1 MIQRRNY
8 RACLKQ
14 HATIEELK
22 KAVMTDA
29 ETVRMAIEQKK
40 CLTVAMYY
48 HEDMIFLYT
57 EGLGGEADAG
67 RLFPN
72 VSKLLELWPQ
82 KGGKTPWV
90 KMHTIYY
97 HAIPEDEKA
106 WTRQGKKIRSGL
118 QLIRRAILII
128 LCQVRRT
135 SCFCRKYF
143 PWDQRTIWK
152 IRKQKIFHEASK
164 NGGRVIIPAGEFL
177 SGTTVLKSNID
188 FHLEKGATLISSLR
202 EEDILDFAKLFEDDN
217 ACTGWDGGCFLFACH
232 EKNITIS
239 GEGVIYGQGDKRLPC
254 KDR

>member
-8 RACLKQ
+8 RACLKE
-14 HATIEELK
+14 HVTIEELK

-40 CLTVAMYY
+40 CLTV
-48 HEDMIFLYT
+48 
-57 EGLGGEADAG
+57 
-67 RLFPN
+67 
-72 VSKLLELWPQ
+72 ELWPQ

-106 WTRQGKKIRSGL
+106 WTRQGKKIRRGL

-143 PWDQRTIWK
+143 PWD
-152 IRKQKIFHEASK
+152 
-164 NGGRVIIPAGEFL
+164 
-177 SGTTVLKSNID
+177 
-188 FHLEKGATLISSLR
+188 
-202 EEDILDFAKLFEDDN
+202 
-217 ACTGWDGGCFLFACH
+217 
-232 EKNITIS
+232 
-239 GEGVIYGQGDKRLPC
+239 
-254 KDR
+254 

>member
-8 RACLKQ
+8 RACLKE
-14 HATIEELK
+14 HVTIEELK

-97 HAIPEDEKA
+97 HAIP
-106 WTRQGKKIRSGL
+106 
-118 QLIRRAILII
+118 
-128 LCQVRRT
+128 
-135 SCFCRKYF
+135 
-143 PWDQRTIWK
+143 
-152 IRKQKIFHEASK
+152 
-164 NGGRVIIPAGEFL
+164 
-177 SGTTVLKSNID
+177 
-188 FHLEKGATLISSLR
+188 
-202 EEDILDFAKLFEDDN
+202 
-217 ACTGWDGGCFLFACH
+217 
-232 EKNITIS
+232 
-239 GEGVIYGQGDKRLPC
+239 
-254 KDR
+254 